1 MPTRAPNAT
10 LQMVSR
16 VANWTS
22 LLASKACPRANLAL
36 WRHLLATVTEA
47 PIRNIYILIYDYRSS
62 VSTYTLMRSRVVL

>member
-22 LLASKACPRANLAL
+22 LLASKACPRASLAL

-47 PIRNIYILIYDYRSS
+47 PIRYIYILYR
-62 VSTYTLMRSRVVL
+62 

>member
-22 LLASKACPRANLAL
+22 LLASKACPRASLAL

-47 PIRNIYILIYDYRSS
+47 PIRYIYIYYRSS

>member
-47 PIRNIYILIYDYRSS
+47 PIRYIHIYYRSS
-62 VSTYTLMRSRVVL
+62 VATYTLMRSRVVL